1 MVGTRGAPSA
11 EAVSRCGVYGLRRP
25 CTYAH
30 KRARL
35 VAMSGGVDMI
45 ASAVVHHV
53 TGMLGNVAWER
64 LQLLWN
70 YKEDVQDMEGKMV
83 TLQIALSYADKR
95 SREADDALV
104 QHWLKK
110 YKSVAYDI
118 EDMLDELVANVTVW
132 ENSPCTVKLFFS
144 SINPLIVRI
153 TTSNKMRNIRLELDK
168 ISEDQKKFP
177 FLPLPTPTGHDT
189 NKKWSETFIGDRDE
203 LEMVGREREKNEI
216 LIKVLQKDGD
226 RQSSIIPVVGLG
238 GMGKTTLAKAIYT
251 DKEILTKFDVRAW
264 VHVSMDFELNN
275 IVYDIICQIGGS
287 TPAKDAHLQYLKSQ
301 LDHILCDK
309 FYLIVLDDLWEEGR
323 SKLEDLMKLLQ
334 SGKKGSCL
342 IVTTRS
348 EKVASTLSYIHSSY
362 FHTTDPIKL
371 EGMSIDECWSIMKP
385 CKVGNAQVTDLV
397 DIGKEIAQKCSGV
410 PLVAKALGYVMQK
423 HCTRAEWL
431 EIKKSNMLDIRDDDK
446 GILKGLLLSYYH
458 IPPELQLCFMYCS
471 IFPKSHDIDHD
482 CLIRQW
488 IALGFIHGSDKQPL
502 QKIGSE
508 YVNEFLGMSFLN
520 VLTYTVSAARL
531 FKPTLKL
538 RMHDMVH
545 DLARYVAADEF
556 SYTNGATNINTK
568 GGKANCHYHLLINQN
583 ETSLTYKAFPT
594 KIRAL
599 HSRECDKMNL
609 PEQAFSQ
616 TLCLR
621 VLDLSGCRVSQL
633 PSSVCKLNVLRYLDA
648 SNLPISN
655 LPKSL
660 YCLLNLQT
668 LILLN
673 TYLETLPTNI
683 GCLQKLQYFDLSG
696 CVNFRELPISFG
708 NLSAMLFLNMSS
720 CHELHTLPESFGK
733 LHKVQFFN
741 LSDCYK
747 LRSLPESCCQ
757 LHDLTHLELSD
768 CHNIEKL
775 PDCIGQLSKLEYLNM
790 TSCSKVHMLPES
802 VCKLTM
808 LKHLDLS
815 FCINLEHLPSS
826 IGDLRLQHL
835 NLVGCFAL
843 TDLPDS
849 IFSISMLLHVERSI
863 LGSSIDSNVDK
874 LRKKLNLKGS
884 FVLDGGSGDL
894 WSQITEL
901 KKAHCY
907 ELEINGLENVEL
919 LEGAEQAKLSNNL
932 NLTWLILSWDRD
944 EGSEDSVVEH
954 ADATADKELL
964 EKLLPPR
971 SLQCLNL
978 GGYMSRDFPRWLLD
992 IPSYLPHLT
1001 TIVLADLKA
1010 CSHLPP
1016 FGCLPNLRVLLLSGM
1031 PSIKSVGMDFYRDYG
1046 SCQKLRVIGL
1056 YSMDSLEEWWTTR
1069 SSNEDGEFLI
1079 PNLHLLDVSD
1089 CSKLKFLPY
1098 PPISLAWTLKKGCL
1112 LLT

>member
-1 MVGTRGAPSA
+1 
-11 EAVSRCGVYGLRRP
+11 
-25 CTYAH
+25 
-30 KRARL
+30 
-35 VAMSGGVDMI
+35 MSGGVDMI
-45 ASAVVHHV
+45 ASAVVHRV

-216 LIKVLQKDGD
+216 LIK
-226 RQSSIIPVVGLG
+226 
-238 GMGKTTLAKAIYT
+238 
-251 DKEILTKFDVRAW
+251 
-264 VHVSMDFELNN
+264 
-275 IVYDIICQIGGS
+275 IGGS

-458 IPPELQLCFMYCS
+458 MPPELQLCF
-471 IFPKSHDIDHD
+471 ID
-482 CLIRQW
+482 R
-488 IALGFIHGSDKQPL
+488 QPL

-633 PSSVCKLNVLRYLDA
+633 PSSVCKLNLLRYLDA

-660 YCLLNLQT
+660 YRLLNLQT
-668 LILLN
+668 LILSN

-901 KKAHCY
+901 KKAHCC

-1031 PSIKSVGMDFYRDYG
+1031 PSIKSVGMDFCRDYG